1 MPELGRLRW
10 ERSYVTVRE
19 VPSVALLAHVRAT
32 GSTASPV
39 TVLVIVSPLASH
51 IACETEIEALV
62 RTGRRVVV
70 ADHPGTGGSDAWAG
84 SLAMWVDQVAGAVDA
99 IALVPM
105 GPAPGSPAELAGLA
119 ERLEPRPDG
128 AHFSAAIDAVRA
140 AFIFGPWHER
150 TAANRLRVTVP
161 SAEALHVAVLR
172 LLEAPET
179 LVSRATWF
187 TGLNEHQLKPE
198 RVNQGTDPE
207 RSYVDV
213 RFGQVHLRTEGDRTR
228 RPTLLALHPAPG
240 SARPYAHVLAKL
252 AATRRVVAPDMLG
265 NGDSDAPAPHH
276 ALIDALSP
284 EHGDR
289 CGTSRTMAD
298 YADEANAVL
307 DALGEDEPVDIWGNH
322 TGALIGMELAIRHPH
337 RVRRLVM
344 DGITIF
350 DAAEKA
356 DILAHYLP
364 PFDLDDYGAHLLR
377 AWGMRHDMIL
387 FWPWYRTNPAGWR
400 PLGALSPTALHAI
413 TMELL
418 RSGPTFRTA
427 YDAAFRYPTTS
438 RLPLLTVPA
447 MLTVFP
453 TDPLAGAVDEACRL
467 LPSLQRASIGG
478 YGPGH
483 LEESVRVI
491 TDFLDASAAPSG
503 RVSGG
508 R

>member
-1 MPELGRLRW
+1 MPELGRLQW
-10 ERSYVTVRE
+10 EKSFVTVRSDAAI
-19 VPSVALLAHVRAT
+19 PLLAHVRAT
-32 GSTASPV
+32 GSTSAPV
-39 TVLVIVSPLASH
+39 TILVVMSPLASH
-51 IACETEIEALV
+51 VAVETEIEALV
-62 RTGRRVVV
+62 RSSRRVLV
-70 ADHPGTGGSDAWAG
+70 ADHPGTGGSDEWAG
-84 SLAMWVDQVAGAVDA
+84 SLDDWIDQVGGAVDA
-99 IALVPM
+99 AVLVAM
-105 GPAPGSPAELAGLA
+105 GPAAGDRQELAALA
-119 ERLEPRPDG
+119 ERLEPRADG
-128 AHFSAAIDAVRA
+128 AHLAAAIDTVRSA
-140 AFIFGPWHER
+140 WVFDPWHER
-150 TAANRLRVTVP
+150 TSAARLRVVVP
-161 SAEALHVAVLR
+161 DAAALHVAALR
-172 LLEAPET
+172 LLESPGT
-179 LVSRATWF
+179 LTERGAWFDGLASHVFRPRRAS
-187 TGLNEHQLKPE
+187 Q
-198 RVNQGTDPE
+198 DPDPA
-207 RSYVDV
+207 RSYVHT
-213 RFGQVHLRTEGDRTR
+213 RFGQVHIRTEGRRNR
-228 RPTLLALHPAPG
+228 RPTLLALHPSPG
-240 SARPYAHVLAKL
+240 SARPYADV
-252 AATRRVVAPDMLG
+252 AARLGSTRRVVSPDMLG
-265 NGDSDAPAPHH
+265 NGDSDAPAVHH
-276 ALIDALSP
+276 ALVDALSP
-284 EHGDR
+284 EFGDT
-289 CGTSRTMAD
+289 CGTARTLAD
-298 YADEANAVL
+298 YADEAIAVL
-307 DALGEDEPVDIWGNH
+307 DALGEEEPVDIWGNH
-322 TGALIGMELAIRHPH
+322 TGALVGMELAIRHPH
-337 RVRRLVM
+337 RVRRLVL

-350 DAAEKA
+350 DPAEKA
-356 DILAHYLP
+356 DIVAHYLP

-453 TDPLAGAVDEACRL
+453 TDPLAGAIDEACRL